1 LAVETETLAE
11 LARASTREQFIAK
24 LPHCFLLIEG
34 ASFDQEAVGF
44 STRVVD
50 HVAVKRL
57 SQPKTA
63 PHVEV
68 LEIVKAP
75 GNPYPDRVSVGR
87 ARNCD
92 VCMRDPSV
100 SKLHAHFRVAPGVL
114 ELVDI
119 DSQNG
124 TRVNGRTL
132 PAHQPQ
138 PVAPGDTI
146 LFGNVSTRLVNAAG
160 LYDLLR

>member
-1 LAVETETLAE
+1 VDTDTLAR
-11 LARASTREQFIAK
+11 LARANTREQFVAR
-24 LPHCFLLIEG
+24 LPHCFLVLEG
-34 ASFDQEAVGF
+34 ALFEQEAVGF

-50 HVAVKRL
+50 PAAARRIA
-57 SQPKTA
+57 SQP
-63 PHVEV
+63 PPSSPEIEV

-75 GNPYPDRVSVGR
+75 GNPYPDRISVGR

-92 VCMRDPSV
+92 VVMRDASV

-124 TRVNGRTL
+124 TRVNGRPL
-132 PAHQPQ
+132 APHQPQ
-138 PVAPGDTI
+138 PVEAGDVI
-146 LFGNVSTRLVNAAG
+146 IFGNVNTRLVDAHT
-160 LYDLLR
+160 LYDMLK